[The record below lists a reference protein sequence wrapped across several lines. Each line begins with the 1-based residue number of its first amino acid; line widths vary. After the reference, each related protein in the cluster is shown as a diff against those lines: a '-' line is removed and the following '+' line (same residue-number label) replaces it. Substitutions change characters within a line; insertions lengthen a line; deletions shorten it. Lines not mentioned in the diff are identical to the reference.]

1 MSMSEYK
8 VSSQSRRL
16 EFKRRK
22 RDPFGVKKVRV
33 KEAKHKFCNYLYDAM
48 KHGRK
53 KGLFIV
59 EQK

>member
-1 MSMSEYK
+1 MSEYK

-16 EFKRRK
+16 EFKRS
-22 RDPFGVKKVRV
+22 VKKVRV

-53 KGLFIV
+53 KGPFIV